1 MSSMSFN
8 IRNYGNNLSNLM
20 FAVSRVI
27 EQLMTNDYV
36 VEFYYD
42 DCGIYVLNYDYRDS
56 ELASRHLFWLD
67 TDEAEGIIAKRCN
80 NWEEDN

>member
-1 MSSMSFN
+1 MSSMTFN
-8 IRNYGNNLSNLM
+8 IRNYGNDLSNLM

-27 EQLMTNDYV
+27 EQLTTNGYV
-36 VEFYYD
+36 VEFYYE

-56 ELASRHLFWLD
+56 ELANKHLLWLD
-67 TDEAEGIIAKRCN
+67 ADEAEEIIAKRCN